1 MRSFRQRSFLSLLAL
16 HDVIDDDWLVHAV
29 SFIFPYF
36 CVYFH
41 LFAQAKRLG
50 RRLLLL
56 LLLLFS
62 FLRVSRRRRRC
73 YPPPRFR
80 EEELIHQSSS
90 SSSSSSR
97 GGRGRGREKSSRRS
111 THQSTLLL
119 LKCALFLTSAFQST
133 IEYFFL
139 ISLSPQKKTRMS
151 KRSFLGDGT
160 TLSSSSSLI
169 ISAAASAA
177 SVHPLYQKLLS
188 SLLTTKTQQN
198 HHRHNFCRRSWYSSE
213 SNKEELEKE
222 IGYYTG
228 KKRNPLTDTR
238 LHQYDRRPPPN
249 ALCEICSR
257 RFCSCEENRTMKRK
271 PEMPGPEDCCQSSPQ
286 CKFCVWTIYDEQLAE
301 YETNKELYM
310 DKLK

>member
-1 MRSFRQRSFLSLLAL
+1 MRSFRQRSFLMLLAL

-56 LLLLFS
+56 LLFS
-62 FLRVSRRRRRC
+62 FLRVSCRRRRRC

-90 SSSSSSR
+90 SSSSSR
-97 GGRGRGREKSSRRS
+97 GGRGREKSSRRS
-111 THQSTLLL
+111 THRTLLL
-119 LKCALFLTSAFQST
+119 VCALFLTSAFQS
-133 IEYFFL
+133 IEYFSV
-139 ISLSPQKKTRMS
+139 SLSPQKKTRMS
-151 KRSFLGDGT
+151 KRSFLDGT

-198 HHRHNFCRRSWYSSE
+198 HHHHFCRRSWYSSE

-238 LHQYDRRPPPN
+238 LHQYDQRPPPN

>member
-97 GGRGRGREKSSRRS
+97 GRGSGREKSSRRS

-119 LKCALFLTSAFQST
+119 LKCALFLTSAFQS
-133 IEYFFL
+133 IEYFSFF
-139 ISLSPQKKTRMS
+139 SLSLHKK
-151 KRSFLGDGT
+151 K
-160 TLSSSSSLI
+160 
-169 ISAAASAA
+169 
-177 SVHPLYQKLLS
+177 Q
-188 SLLTTKTQQN
+188 
-198 HHRHNFCRRSWYSSE
+198 E
-213 SNKEELEKE
+213 
-222 IGYYTG
+222 
-228 KKRNPLTDTR
+228 
-238 LHQYDRRPPPN
+238 
-249 ALCEICSR
+249 
-257 RFCSCEENRTMKRK
+257 
-271 PEMPGPEDCCQSSPQ
+271 
-286 CKFCVWTIYDEQLAE
+286 
-301 YETNKELYM
+301 
-310 DKLK
+310 

>member
-1 MRSFRQRSFLSLLAL
+1 MRSFRQRSFLMLLAL

-56 LLLLFS
+56 LLFS
-62 FLRVSRRRRRC
+62 FLRVSRRRRRRC

-90 SSSSSSR
+90 SSSSSR
-97 GGRGRGREKSSRRS
+97 GGRGREKSSRRS
-111 THQSTLLL
+111 THRTLLL
-119 LKCALFLTSAFQST
+119 VCALFLTSAFQS
-133 IEYFFL
+133 IGYFSV
-139 ISLSPQKKTRMS
+139 SLSPQKKTRMS
-151 KRSFLGDGT
+151 KRSFLDGT

-198 HHRHNFCRRSWYSSE
+198 HHHHFCRRSWYSSE

-238 LHQYDRRPPPN
+238 LHQYDQRPPPN

>member
-1 MRSFRQRSFLSLLAL
+1 
-16 HDVIDDDWLVHAV
+16 
-29 SFIFPYF
+29 
-36 CVYFH
+36 
-41 LFAQAKRLG
+41 
-50 RRLLLL
+50 LL

-62 FLRVSRRRRRC
+62 FLRVSRRRRRRC

-90 SSSSSSR
+90 SSSSSR
-97 GGRGRGREKSSRRS
+97 GRGRGREKSSRRS
-111 THQSTLLL
+111 THRKTLLL
-119 LKCALFLTSAFQST
+119 LKCALFLTSAFQS

-169 ISAAASAA
+169 IISAAASAA

-198 HHRHNFCRRSWYSSE
+198 HRHHFCRRSWYSSE

-238 LHQYDRRPPPN
+238 LHQYDQRPPPN

>member
-1 MRSFRQRSFLSLLAL
+1 VRSFRQRSFLMLLAL

-50 RRLLLL
+50 RRRLLL

-62 FLRVSRRRRRC
+62 FLRVSRRRRRRC

-90 SSSSSSR
+90 SSSSSR
-97 GGRGRGREKSSRRS
+97 GGRGREKSSRRS
-111 THQSTLLL
+111 THRTLLL
-119 LKCALFLTSAFQST
+119 VCALFLTSAFQS
-133 IEYFFL
+133 IEYFSV
-139 ISLSPQKKTRMS
+139 SLSPQKKTRMS
-151 KRSFLGDGT
+151 KRSFLDGT

-198 HHRHNFCRRSWYSSE
+198 HHHHFCRRSWYSSE

-238 LHQYDRRPPPN
+238 LHQYDQRPPPN

>member
-1 MRSFRQRSFLSLLAL
+1 MRSFRQRSFLMLLAL

-56 LLLLFS
+56 LLFS
-62 FLRVSRRRRRC
+62 FLRVSRRRRRRC

-90 SSSSSSR
+90 SSSSLSR
-97 GGRGRGREKSSRRS
+97 GGRGREKSSRRS
-111 THQSTLLL
+111 THRTLLL
-119 LKCALFLTSAFQST
+119 LCALFLTSAFQSS
-133 IEYFFL
+133 IFP
-139 ISLSPQKKTRMS
+139 SLSPQKKTRMS
-151 KRSFLGDGT
+151 KRSFLDGT
-160 TLSSSSSLI
+160 TLSSSSLI

-198 HHRHNFCRRSWYSSE
+198 HHHHFCRRSWYSSE

-238 LHQYDRRPPPN
+238 LHQYDQRPPPN

>member
-1 MRSFRQRSFLSLLAL
+1 
-16 HDVIDDDWLVHAV
+16 
-29 SFIFPYF
+29 
-36 CVYFH
+36 
-41 LFAQAKRLG
+41 
-50 RRLLLL
+50 
-56 LLLLFS
+56 
-62 FLRVSRRRRRC
+62 
-73 YPPPRFR
+73 
-80 EEELIHQSSS
+80 
-90 SSSSSSR
+90 
-97 GGRGRGREKSSRRS
+97 
-111 THQSTLLL
+111 
-119 LKCALFLTSAFQST
+119 
-133 IEYFFL
+133 
-139 ISLSPQKKTRMS
+139 MS
-151 KRSFLGDGT
+151 KRSFLGGT
-160 TLSSSSSLI
+160 TLSSSSLI

-198 HHRHNFCRRSWYSSE
+198 HHHHFCRRSWYSSE

-238 LHQYDRRPPPN
+238 LHQYDQRPPPN

>member
-1 MRSFRQRSFLSLLAL
+1 MRSFRQRSFLMLLAL

-50 RRLLLL
+50 RRRLLL

-90 SSSSSSR
+90 SSSSSR
-97 GGRGRGREKSSRRS
+97 GGRGREKSSRRS
-111 THQSTLLL
+111 THRTLLL
-119 LKCALFLTSAFQST
+119 VCALFLTSAFQS
-133 IEYFFL
+133 IEYFSV
-139 ISLSPQKKTRMS
+139 SLSPQKKTRMS
-151 KRSFLGDGT
+151 KRSFLDGT
-160 TLSSSSSLI
+160 TLSSSSLI

-198 HHRHNFCRRSWYSSE
+198 HRHHHFCRRSWYSSE

-238 LHQYDRRPPPN
+238 LHQYDQRPPPN

>member
-29 SFIFPYF
+29 SFVFPYF

-41 LFAQAKRLG
+41 LFAQTKRLG
-50 RRLLLL
+50 RLLLL
-56 LLLLFS
+56 LLG

-90 SSSSSSR
+90 SSLSSR
-97 GGRGRGREKSSRRS
+97 GGRGRGEKSSRRS
-111 THQSTLLL
+111 THRTLLL
-119 LKCALFLTSAFQST
+119 LCALFLTSAFQSS
-133 IEYFFL
+133 IFP
-139 ISLSPQKKTRMS
+139 SLSLHKKKTRMS
-151 KRSFLGDGT
+151 KRSFLDGT
-160 TLSSSSSLI
+160 TLSSSSLI

-198 HHRHNFCRRSWYSSE
+198 HHHHFCRRSWYSSE
-213 SNKEELEKE
+213 SKEELEKE

-228 KKRNPLTDTR
+228 QKRNPLTDTR
-238 LHQYDRRPPPN
+238 LHQYDQRPPPN

-257 RFCSCEENRTMKRK
+257 RFCSCEENRTKKRK

>member
-1 MRSFRQRSFLSLLAL
+1 MRSFRQRSFLMLLAL

-50 RRLLLL
+50 RRRLLL

-62 FLRVSRRRRRC
+62 FLRVSRRRRRRC

-90 SSSSSSR
+90 SSSSSR
-97 GGRGRGREKSSRRS
+97 GGRGREKSSRRS
-111 THQSTLLL
+111 THRTLLL
-119 LKCALFLTSAFQST
+119 VCALFLTSAFQS
-133 IEYFFL
+133 IEYFSV
-139 ISLSPQKKTRMS
+139 SLSPQKKTRMS
-151 KRSFLGDGT
+151 KRSFLDGT

-198 HHRHNFCRRSWYSSE
+198 HHHHFCRRSWYSSE

-238 LHQYDRRPPPN
+238 LHQYDQRPPPN

>member
-1 MRSFRQRSFLSLLAL
+1 MRSFRQRSFLMLLAL

-56 LLLLFS
+56 LLFS
-62 FLRVSRRRRRC
+62 FLRVSRRRRRRC

-90 SSSSSSR
+90 SSSSSR
-97 GGRGRGREKSSRRS
+97 GGRGREKSSRRS
-111 THQSTLLL
+111 THRHTLLF
-119 LKCALFLTSAFQST
+119 LKCALFLTSAFQS
-133 IEYFFL
+133 IEYFSV
-139 ISLSPQKKTRMS
+139 SLSPQKKTRMS
-151 KRSFLGDGT
+151 KRSFLDGT
-160 TLSSSSSLI
+160 TLSSSSLI

-198 HHRHNFCRRSWYSSE
+198 HHHHFCRRSWYSSE

-238 LHQYDRRPPPN
+238 LHQYDQRPPPN

>member
-1 MRSFRQRSFLSLLAL
+1 MRSFRQRSFLMLLAL

-50 RRLLLL
+50 RRRRLLLL

-90 SSSSSSR
+90 SSSSSR
-97 GGRGRGREKSSRRS
+97 GGRGREKSSRRS
-111 THQSTLLL
+111 THRTLLL
-119 LKCALFLTSAFQST
+119 VCALFLTSAFQS
-133 IEYFFL
+133 IEYFSV
-139 ISLSPQKKTRMS
+139 SLSPQKKTRMS
-151 KRSFLGDGT
+151 KRSFLDGT

-198 HHRHNFCRRSWYSSE
+198 HHHHFCRRSWYSSE

-238 LHQYDRRPPPN
+238 LHQYDQRPPPN

>member
-1 MRSFRQRSFLSLLAL
+1 
-16 HDVIDDDWLVHAV
+16 
-29 SFIFPYF
+29 
-36 CVYFH
+36 
-41 LFAQAKRLG
+41 
-50 RRLLLL
+50 
-56 LLLLFS
+56 
-62 FLRVSRRRRRC
+62 
-73 YPPPRFR
+73 
-80 EEELIHQSSS
+80 
-90 SSSSSSR
+90 
-97 GGRGRGREKSSRRS
+97 
-111 THQSTLLL
+111 
-119 LKCALFLTSAFQST
+119 
-133 IEYFFL
+133 
-139 ISLSPQKKTRMS
+139 MS
-151 KRSFLGDGT
+151 KRSFLDGT

-198 HHRHNFCRRSWYSSE
+198 HHHHFCRRSWYSSE

-238 LHQYDRRPPPN
+238 LHQYDQRPPPN

>member
-1 MRSFRQRSFLSLLAL
+1 MRSFRQRSFLMLLAL

-56 LLLLFS
+56 LLFS
-62 FLRVSRRRRRC
+62 FLRVSRRRRRRC

-90 SSSSSSR
+90 SSSSSR
-97 GGRGRGREKSSRRS
+97 GGRGREKSSRRS
-111 THQSTLLL
+111 THRTLLL
-119 LKCALFLTSAFQST
+119 VCALFLTSAFQS
-133 IEYFFL
+133 IEYFSV
-139 ISLSPQKKTRMS
+139 SLSPQKKTRMS
-151 KRSFLGDGT
+151 KRSFLDGT
-160 TLSSSSSLI
+160 TLSSSSLI

-188 SLLTTKTQQN
+188 SLLTTKTQRN
-198 HHRHNFCRRSWYSSE
+198 HHHHFCRRSWYSSE

-238 LHQYDRRPPPN
+238 LHQYDQRPPPN

>member
-1 MRSFRQRSFLSLLAL
+1 MRSFRQRSFLMLLAL

-50 RRLLLL
+50 RRRLLL

-62 FLRVSRRRRRC
+62 FLRVSRRRRRRC

-90 SSSSSSR
+90 SSSSSR
-97 GGRGRGREKSSRRS
+97 GGRGREKSSRRS
-111 THQSTLLL
+111 THRTLLL
-119 LKCALFLTSAFQST
+119 VCALFLTSAFQS
-133 IEYFFL
+133 IEYFSV
-139 ISLSPQKKTRMS
+139 SLSPQKKTRMS

-198 HHRHNFCRRSWYSSE
+198 HHHHFCRRSWYSSE

-238 LHQYDRRPPPN
+238 LHQYDQRPPPN

>member
-1 MRSFRQRSFLSLLAL
+1 MRSFRQRSFLMLLAL

-56 LLLLFS
+56 LLFS
-62 FLRVSRRRRRC
+62 FLRVSRRRRRRC

-90 SSSSSSR
+90 SSSSR
-97 GGRGRGREKSSRRS
+97 GGRGREKSSRRS
-111 THQSTLLL
+111 THRTLLL
-119 LKCALFLTSAFQST
+119 VCALFLTSAFQS
-133 IEYFFL
+133 IEYFSV
-139 ISLSPQKKTRMS
+139 SLSPQKKTRMS
-151 KRSFLGDGT
+151 KRSFLDGT

-198 HHRHNFCRRSWYSSE
+198 HRHHHFCRRSWYSSE

-238 LHQYDRRPPPN
+238 LHQYDQRPPPN

>member
-1 MRSFRQRSFLSLLAL
+1 MRSFRQRSFLMLLAL

-90 SSSSSSR
+90 SSSSSR
-97 GGRGRGREKSSRRS
+97 GRGRGREKSSRRS
-111 THQSTLLL
+111 THRALLL
-119 LKCALFLTSAFQST
+119 LKCALFLTSAFQS

-169 ISAAASAA
+169 ISAATSAA

-213 SNKEELEKE
+213 SKEGELELKE

-238 LHQYDRRPPPN
+238 LHQYDQRPPPN

-257 RFCSCEENRTMKRK
+257 RFCSCEENRTKKRK

>member
-1 MRSFRQRSFLSLLAL
+1 MRSFRQRSFLMLLAL

-56 LLLLFS
+56 LLFS
-62 FLRVSRRRRRC
+62 FLRVSRRRC

-90 SSSSSSR
+90 SSSSSR
-97 GGRGRGREKSSRRS
+97 GGRGREKSSRRS
-111 THQSTLLL
+111 THRTLLL
-119 LKCALFLTSAFQST
+119 VCALFLTSAFQS
-133 IEYFFL
+133 IEYFSV
-139 ISLSPQKKTRMS
+139 SLSPQKKTRMS
-151 KRSFLGDGT
+151 KRSFLDGT

-198 HHRHNFCRRSWYSSE
+198 HHHHFCRRSWYSSE

-238 LHQYDRRPPPN
+238 LHQYDQRPPPN

>member
-1 MRSFRQRSFLSLLAL
+1 MRSFRQRSFLMLLAL

-56 LLLLFS
+56 LLFS

-90 SSSSSSR
+90 SSSSSR
-97 GGRGRGREKSSRRS
+97 GGRGREKSSRRS
-111 THQSTLLL
+111 THRTLLL
-119 LKCALFLTSAFQST
+119 VCALFLTSAFQS
-133 IEYFFL
+133 IEYFSV
-139 ISLSPQKKTRMS
+139 SLSPQKKTRMS
-151 KRSFLGDGT
+151 KRSFLDGT

-198 HHRHNFCRRSWYSSE
+198 HHHHFCRRSWYSSE

-238 LHQYDRRPPPN
+238 LHQYDQRPPPN

>member
-1 MRSFRQRSFLSLLAL
+1 VRSFRQRSFLMLLAL

-56 LLLLFS
+56 LLFS
-62 FLRVSRRRRRC
+62 FLRVSRRRRRRC

-90 SSSSSSR
+90 SSSSSR
-97 GGRGRGREKSSRRS
+97 GGRGREKSSRRS
-111 THQSTLLL
+111 THRTLLL
-119 LKCALFLTSAFQST
+119 VCALFLTSAFQS
-133 IEYFFL
+133 IEYFSV
-139 ISLSPQKKTRMS
+139 SLSPQKKTRMS
-151 KRSFLGDGT
+151 KRSFLDGT

-198 HHRHNFCRRSWYSSE
+198 HHHHFCRRSWYSSE

-238 LHQYDRRPPPN
+238 LHQYDQRPPPN

>member
-1 MRSFRQRSFLSLLAL
+1 MRSFRQRSFLMLLAL

-56 LLLLFS
+56 LLFS
-62 FLRVSRRRRRC
+62 FLRVSRRRC

-90 SSSSSSR
+90 SSSSSR
-97 GGRGRGREKSSRRS
+97 GGRGREKSSRRS
-111 THQSTLLL
+111 THRTLLL
-119 LKCALFLTSAFQST
+119 VCALFLTSAFQS

-198 HHRHNFCRRSWYSSE
+198 HHHHFCRRSWYSSE

-238 LHQYDRRPPPN
+238 LHQYDQRPPPN

>member
-1 MRSFRQRSFLSLLAL
+1 MLLAL

-56 LLLLFS
+56 LLFS
-62 FLRVSRRRRRC
+62 FLRVSRRRRRRC

-90 SSSSSSR
+90 SSSSSR
-97 GGRGRGREKSSRRS
+97 GGRGREKSSRRS
-111 THQSTLLL
+111 THRTLLL
-119 LKCALFLTSAFQST
+119 VCALFLTSAFQS
-133 IEYFFL
+133 IEYFSV
-139 ISLSPQKKTRMS
+139 SLSPQKKTRMS
-151 KRSFLGDGT
+151 KRSFLDGT

-198 HHRHNFCRRSWYSSE
+198 HHHHFCRRSWYSSE

-238 LHQYDRRPPPN
+238 LHQYDQRPPPN

>member
-1 MRSFRQRSFLSLLAL
+1 MRSFRQRSFLMLLAL

-56 LLLLFS
+56 LLFS
-62 FLRVSRRRRRC
+62 FLRVSRRRRRRC

-90 SSSSSSR
+90 SSSSSR
-97 GGRGRGREKSSRRS
+97 GGRGREKSSRRS
-111 THQSTLLL
+111 THRTLLL
-119 LKCALFLTSAFQST
+119 VCALFLTSAFQS
-133 IEYFFL
+133 IEYFSV
-139 ISLSPQKKTRMS
+139 SLSPQKKTRMS
-151 KRSFLGDGT
+151 KRSFLDGT
-160 TLSSSSSLI
+160 TLSSSSLI

-198 HHRHNFCRRSWYSSE
+198 HHHHFCRRSWYSSE

-238 LHQYDRRPPPN
+238 LHQYDQRPPPN

>member
-1 MRSFRQRSFLSLLAL
+1 MVVRRRRLTSALVSPAILPFAACSSRCHRRRLACTRSVLYLSVFLRLFSPVCTDKTSRSSFVVVVVVQFPPRQPPPPLLSSSSFS
-16 HDVIDDDWLVHAV
+16 
-29 SFIFPYF
+29 
-36 CVYFH
+36 
-41 LFAQAKRLG
+41 
-50 RRLLLL
+50 RRGAHPPKLLLL
-56 LLLLFS
+56 LVLA
-62 FLRVSRRRRRC
+62 RRKRRRREKFSPLDASYSSVGVCSFFDERFSSILLL
-73 YPPPRFR
+73 PPP
-80 EEELIHQSSS
+80 
-90 SSSSSSR
+90 
-97 GGRGRGREKSSRRS
+97 
-111 THQSTLLL
+111 
-119 LKCALFLTSAFQST
+119 
-133 IEYFFL
+133 
-139 ISLSPQKKTRMS
+139 PQKKRRMS
-151 KRSFLGDGT
+151 KRSFLGGT
-160 TLSSSSSLI
+160 TLSSSSLI

-177 SVHPLYQKLLS
+177 SVHPPYQNLLS
-188 SLLTTKTQQN
+188 SLLTKTQQN
-198 HHRHNFCRRSWYSSE
+198 HHHHFCRRSWYSSE

-238 LHQYDRRPPPN
+238 LHQYDQRPPPN

>member
-1 MRSFRQRSFLSLLAL
+1 MRSFRQRSFLMLLAL

-56 LLLLFS
+56 LLFS
-62 FLRVSRRRRRC
+62 FLRVSRRRRRRC

-90 SSSSSSR
+90 SSSSR
-97 GGRGRGREKSSRRS
+97 GGRGREKSSRRS
-111 THQSTLLL
+111 THRTLLL
-119 LKCALFLTSAFQST
+119 VCALFLTSAFQS
-133 IEYFFL
+133 IEYFSV
-139 ISLSPQKKTRMS
+139 SLSPQKKTRMS
-151 KRSFLGDGT
+151 KRSFLDGT

-198 HHRHNFCRRSWYSSE
+198 HHHHFCRRSWYSSE

-238 LHQYDRRPPPN
+238 LHQYDQRPPPN

>member
-1 MRSFRQRSFLSLLAL
+1 MRSFRQRSFLMLLAL

-56 LLLLFS
+56 LLLFS

-90 SSSSSSR
+90 SSSSSR
-97 GGRGRGREKSSRRS
+97 GGRGREKSSRRS
-111 THQSTLLL
+111 THRTLLL
-119 LKCALFLTSAFQST
+119 VCALFLTSAFQS
-133 IEYFFL
+133 IEYFSV
-139 ISLSPQKKTRMS
+139 SLSPQKKTRMS
-151 KRSFLGDGT
+151 KRSFLDGT

-198 HHRHNFCRRSWYSSE
+198 HHHHFCRRSWYSSE

-238 LHQYDRRPPPN
+238 LHQYDQRPPPN

>member
-1 MRSFRQRSFLSLLAL
+1 
-16 HDVIDDDWLVHAV
+16 
-29 SFIFPYF
+29 
-36 CVYFH
+36 
-41 LFAQAKRLG
+41 
-50 RRLLLL
+50 
-56 LLLLFS
+56 
-62 FLRVSRRRRRC
+62 
-73 YPPPRFR
+73 
-80 EEELIHQSSS
+80 
-90 SSSSSSR
+90 
-97 GGRGRGREKSSRRS
+97 
-111 THQSTLLL
+111 
-119 LKCALFLTSAFQST
+119 
-133 IEYFFL
+133 
-139 ISLSPQKKTRMS
+139 MS

-188 SLLTTKTQQN
+188 SLLTIKTQQN
-198 HHRHNFCRRSWYSSE
+198 HHHHFCRRSWYSSE
-213 SNKEELEKE
+213 SKEELEKE

-238 LHQYDRRPPPN
+238 LHQYDQRPPPN

>member
-1 MRSFRQRSFLSLLAL
+1 MRSFRQRSFLMLLAL

-56 LLLLFS
+56 LLFS

-90 SSSSSSR
+90 SSSSSR
-97 GGRGRGREKSSRRS
+97 GGRGREKSSRRS
-111 THQSTLLL
+111 THRTLLL
-119 LKCALFLTSAFQST
+119 VCALFLTSAFQS
-133 IEYFFL
+133 IEYFSV
-139 ISLSPQKKTRMS
+139 SLSPQKKTRMS

-198 HHRHNFCRRSWYSSE
+198 HHHHFCRRSWYSSE

-238 LHQYDRRPPPN
+238 LHQYDQRPPPN

>member
-1 MRSFRQRSFLSLLAL
+1 MRSFRQRSFLMLLAL

-56 LLLLFS
+56 LLFS

-90 SSSSSSR
+90 SSSSSR
-97 GGRGRGREKSSRRS
+97 GGRGREKSSRRS
-111 THQSTLLL
+111 THRHTLLL
-119 LKCALFLTSAFQST
+119 LKCALFLTSAFQS

-151 KRSFLGDGT
+151 KRSFLDGT
-160 TLSSSSSLI
+160 TLSSSSLI

-188 SLLTTKTQQN
+188 SLLTTKTQRN
-198 HHRHNFCRRSWYSSE
+198 HHHHFCRRSWYSSE

-238 LHQYDRRPPPN
+238 LHQYDQRPPPN

>member
-50 RRLLLL
+50 RRRLLL

-62 FLRVSRRRRRC
+62 FLRVSRRRRRRC

-97 GGRGRGREKSSRRS
+97 GRGSGREKSSRRS
-111 THQSTLLL
+111 THRALLL
-119 LKCALFLTSAFQST
+119 LKCALFLTSAFQS
-133 IEYFFL
+133 IEYFSFF
-139 ISLSPQKKTRMS
+139 SLSPQKKTRMS